1 MSNSDVAE
9 ILYRMAVL
17 SQFLDENAFVTR
29 AYQKAA
35 RNIESLDSDIRKVAV
50 NSRLKTIPGVGQ
62 AIAGTITE
70 ILKTGTCE
78 RYEEMKSMVPA
89 DIFRMLGVTGVGPKT
104 VRLVHKNLGIAT
116 LDDLEKAA
124 IGHRLQK
131 LPGMGVKQEQ
141 KILRT
146 IRRSKDM
153 GRRIP
158 LGVAI
163 PIAEYVVKYLKGC
176 PHAGNV
182 TVTGSMR
189 RHRETVGDIDLIASS
204 DDPESVIAA
213 FTTMPG
219 VADVIGSGTM
229 KASVILRGVQI
240 DLRIVDRSSFGSLLQ
255 HFTGSKEHNIRLR
268 ELAIKNGM
276 KLSEYGITD
285 QKTGTLLP
293 CGTEEEV
300 YQRLGLPFIVPE
312 LREDRG
318 EIEAAIAGN
327 LPDLVTLAD
336 IKGDLHIHSTWSD
349 GANTISELADAAI
362 GMGYEYICVTDHSR
376 ARGIAGGL
384 NEEALIEKMVEIER
398 INDSMDD
405 FTVLTGS
412 EVDIRSDGTLD
423 YDNHVLE
430 MLDIVI
436 AAVHSGFSQD
446 KRTMTSRI
454 VRAIENEHVDILAH
468 PTGRLLGERVGYEV
482 DIDRVIAVAAE
493 TETAIEINASPSR
506 LDLNDI
512 NARKASDSGVMLAIG
527 TDAHYLDGLRYMGSG
542 VHLARGAWL
551 EPCDLLNTKSVE
563 AILRWAG

>member
-176 PHAGNV
+176 PHAGKDAR
-182 TVTGSMR
+182 M
-189 RHRETVGDIDLIASS
+189 
-204 DDPESVIAA
+204 
-213 FTTMPG
+213 
-219 VADVIGSGTM
+219 
-229 KASVILRGVQI
+229 Q
-240 DLRIVDRSSFGSLLQ
+240 
-255 HFTGSKEHNIRLR
+255 
-268 ELAIKNGM
+268 GM
-276 KLSEYGITD
+276 
-285 QKTGTLLP
+285 
-293 CGTEEEV
+293 
-300 YQRLGLPFIVPE
+300 
-312 LREDRG
+312 
-318 EIEAAIAGN
+318 
-327 LPDLVTLAD
+327 
-336 IKGDLHIHSTWSD
+336 
-349 GANTISELADAAI
+349 
-362 GMGYEYICVTDHSR
+362 SR
-376 ARGIAGGL
+376 
-384 NEEALIEKMVEIER
+384 
-398 INDSMDD
+398 
-405 FTVLTGS
+405 
-412 EVDIRSDGTLD
+412 
-423 YDNHVLE
+423 
-430 MLDIVI
+430 
-436 AAVHSGFSQD
+436 
-446 KRTMTSRI
+446 
-454 VRAIENEHVDILAH
+454 
-468 PTGRLLGERVGYEV
+468 
-482 DIDRVIAVAAE
+482 
-493 TETAIEINASPSR
+493 
-506 LDLNDI
+506 
-512 NARKASDSGVMLAIG
+512 
-527 TDAHYLDGLRYMGSG
+527 
-542 VHLARGAWL
+542 
-551 EPCDLLNTKSVE
+551 
-563 AILRWAG
+563 